1 MINKKFQVWLPLL
14 FSLSMIVG
22 MYFGYYMRDNMPGK
36 SFFSTE
42 KRRPI
47 QEIMDLVQTKYVD
60 EVSLDSVAD
69 AGIQAMLNK
78 LDPHSVFIPADD
90 LQEINEDIDG
100 KFFGIGVEFSII
112 NDTLN
117 VVNVLKDGPSQ
128 NAGVEVG
135 DKFINVNDSLI
146 AGNKIDN
153 EKARK
158 LLRGDFNTKV
168 DIRILRNNQSKLL
181 SVTRGV
187 IPLKSVDAAYMIDA
201 TVGYIRLNKFS
212 VTTYK
217 EFMTALTD
225 LNKKGLQKLILD
237 LRDNGGGVLDE
248 AIEIA
253 DEFLEGDKLIT
264 YTEGKHLPKKE
275 YRCRRQGQ
283 FEKGAL
289 VVLADE
295 NTASASEV
303 LLGALQDWDRATII
317 GRRTFGKGLVQDQYD
332 LSDGS
337 ALRLTV
343 ARYYTPIGRS
353 IQRSYK
359 NGEKAYYDEVSNR
372 FKDGKTQYADSV
384 KNDTSKVFKT
394 KNGKKVYASGGI
406 TPDYFVA
413 LDTNGFTKNTA
424 LIYSKGTINNFTYQ
438 YYLQNKTQLLAYKN
452 SKEFSTN
459 FLLSDAN
466 WKQFVAFAAKD
477 SVNLNN
483 TTIKEKD
490 KLKNVIKA
498 TFARQLWH
506 NDGYFEVMNLS
517 DLEVKKALEVLK

>member
-1 MINKKFQVWLPLL
+1 MINKKLQVWLPLL
-14 FSLSMIVG
+14 FSLIMIVG
-22 MYFGYYMRDNMPGK
+22 MYVGYYMRDNMPGK
-36 SFFSTE
+36 NFFSRE

-47 QEIMDLVQTKYVD
+47 QEIMDLVQSKYVD

-78 LDPHSVFIPADD
+78 LDPHSVFIPAED

-100 KFFGIGVEFSII
+100 KFFGIGVEFTII

-128 NAGVEVG
+128 KAGVEVG

-201 TVGYIRLNKFS
+201 SVGYIRLNKFS

-303 LLGALQDWDRATII
+303 LLGALQDWDRATIV

-372 FKDGKTQYADSV
+372 FKDGETQFADSV

-406 TPDYFVA
+406 TPDYFVS
-413 LDTNGFTKNTA
+413 LDTSGFTKNTA
-424 LIYSKGTINNFTYQ
+424 LIYNKGTINNFTYQ
-438 YYLQNKTQLLAYKN
+438 YYLQNKTQLLTYKN

-459 FLLSDAN
+459 FLFSDAN
-466 WKQFVAFAAKD
+466 WKKFIAFAAKD
-477 SVNLNN
+477 SVNLNS
-483 TTIKEKD
+483 TTIKEKNNLSNV
-490 KLKNVIKA
+490 LKAIL
-498 TFARQLWH
+498 ARQLWR

>member
-1 MINKKFQVWLPLL
+1 MINKKLQVWLPLL
-14 FSLSMIVG
+14 FSLIMIVG
-22 MYFGYYMRDNMPGK
+22 MYVGYYMRDNMPGK
-36 SFFSTE
+36 NFFSRE

-47 QEIMDLVQTKYVD
+47 QEIMDLVQSKYVD

-78 LDPHSVFIPADD
+78 LDPHSVFIPAED

-100 KFFGIGVEFSII
+100 KFFGIGVEFTII

-128 NAGVEVG
+128 KAGVEVG

-168 DIRILRNNQSKLL
+168 DISILRNNQSKVL
-181 SVTRGV
+181 SITRGI

-217 EFMTALTD
+217 EFMIALTD

-253 DEFLEGDKLIT
+253 DELLEGDKLIT
-264 YTEGKHLPKKE
+264 YTVGKHLPKKE

-303 LLGALQDWDRATII
+303 LLGALQDWDRATIV

-372 FKDGKTQYADSV
+372 FKDGETQFADSV

-413 LDTNGFTKNTA
+413 LDTSGFTKNTA
-424 LIYSKGTINNFTYQ
+424 LIYNKGTINNFTYH

-459 FLLSDAN
+459 FLFSDAN

-477 SVNLNN
+477 SVNLNS
-483 TTIKEKD
+483 TTIKEKNN
-490 KLKNVIKA
+490 LSNVLKA
-498 TFARQLWH
+498 TLARQLWR

>member
-1 MINKKFQVWLPLL
+1 MINKKLQVWLPLL
-14 FSLSMIVG
+14 FSLIMIVG
-22 MYFGYYMRDNMPGK
+22 MYVGYYMRDNMPGK
-36 SFFSTE
+36 NFFSRE

-47 QEIMDLVQTKYVD
+47 QEIMDLVQSKYVD

-78 LDPHSVFIPADD
+78 LDPHSVFIPAED

-100 KFFGIGVEFSII
+100 KFFGIGVEFTII

-128 NAGVEVG
+128 KAGVEVG

-201 TVGYIRLNKFS
+201 SVGYIRLNKFS

-303 LLGALQDWDRATII
+303 LLGALQDWDRATIV

-372 FKDGKTQYADSV
+372 FKDGETQFADSV

-413 LDTNGFTKNTA
+413 LDTSGFTKNTA
-424 LIYSKGTINNFTYQ
+424 LIYNKGTINNFIYQ
-438 YYLQNKTQLLAYKN
+438 YYLQNKTQLLTYKN

-459 FLLSDAN
+459 FLFSDAN
-466 WKQFVAFAAKD
+466 WKQFIAFAAKD
-477 SVNLNN
+477 SVNLNS
-483 TTIKEKD
+483 TTIKEKNN
-490 KLKNVIKA
+490 LSNVLKA
-498 TFARQLWH
+498 TLARQLWR

>member
-1 MINKKFQVWLPLL
+1 MINKKLQVWLPLL
-14 FSLSMIVG
+14 FSLIMIVG
-22 MYFGYYMRDNMPGK
+22 MYVGYYMRDNMPGK
-36 SFFSTE
+36 NFFSRE

-47 QEIMDLVQTKYVD
+47 QEIMDLVQSKYVD

-78 LDPHSVFIPADD
+78 LDPHSVFIPAED

-100 KFFGIGVEFSII
+100 KFFGIGVEFTII

-128 NAGVEVG
+128 KAGVEVG

-168 DIRILRNNQSKLL
+168 DIRLLRNNQSKQL

-201 TVGYIRLNKFS
+201 SVGYIRLNKFS

-303 LLGALQDWDRATII
+303 LLGALQDWDRATIV
-317 GRRTFGKGLVQDQYD
+317 GRRKFGKGLVQDQYD

-372 FKDGKTQYADSV
+372 FKDGETQFADSV

-413 LDTNGFTKNTA
+413 LDTSGFTKNTA
-424 LIYSKGTINNFTYQ
+424 LIYNKGTINNFIYQ
-438 YYLQNKTQLLAYKN
+438 YYLQNKTQLLTYKN

-459 FLLSDAN
+459 FLFSDAN
-466 WKQFVAFAAKD
+466 WKQFIAFAAKD
-477 SVNLNN
+477 SVNLNS
-483 TTIKEKD
+483 TTIKEKNN
-490 KLKNVIKA
+490 LSNVLKA
-498 TFARQLWH
+498 TLARQLWR

>member
-1 MINKKFQVWLPLL
+1 MINKKLQVWLPLL
-14 FSLSMIVG
+14 FSLIMIVG
-22 MYFGYYMRDNMPGK
+22 MYVGYYMRDNMPGK
-36 SFFSTE
+36 NFFSRE

-47 QEIMDLVQTKYVD
+47 QEIMDLVQSKYVD

-78 LDPHSVFIPADD
+78 LDPHSVFIPAED

-100 KFFGIGVEFSII
+100 KFFGIGVEFTII

-128 NAGVEVG
+128 KAGVEVG

-168 DIRILRNNQSKLL
+168 DISILRNNQSKVL
-181 SVTRGV
+181 SITRGI

-217 EFMTALTD
+217 EFMIALTD

-253 DEFLEGDKLIT
+253 DELLEGDKLIT
-264 YTEGKHLPKKE
+264 YTVGKHLPKKE

-303 LLGALQDWDRATII
+303 LLGALQDWDRATIV

-372 FKDGKTQYADSV
+372 FKDGETQFADSV

-413 LDTNGFTKNTA
+413 LDTSGFTKNTA
-424 LIYSKGTINNFTYQ
+424 LIYNKGTINNFTYH

-459 FLLSDAN
+459 FLFSDAN

-477 SVNLNN
+477 SVNLNS
-483 TTIKEKD
+483 TTIKEKNN
-490 KLKNVIKA
+490 LSNILKA
-498 TFARQLWH
+498 TLARQLWR
-506 NDGYFEVMNLS
+506 NDGYFEVINLS

>member
-22 MYFGYYMRDNMPGK
+22 MYVGYYMRDNMPGK
-36 SFFSTE
+36 NFFSRE

-47 QEIMDLVQTKYVD
+47 QEIMDLVQSKYVD

-78 LDPHSVFIPADD
+78 LDPHSVFIPAED
-90 LQEINEDIDG
+90 LQEVNEDIDG
-100 KFFGIGVEFSII
+100 KFFGIGVEFTII

-128 NAGVEVG
+128 KAGVKVG

-146 AGNKIDN
+146 AGTKIDN

-181 SVTRGV
+181 TVTRGV

-337 ALRLTV
+337 ALRLTI

-372 FKDGKTQYADSV
+372 FNEGQTQFADST
-384 KNDTSKVFKT
+384 KNDTSKVYKT
-394 KNGKKVYASGGI
+394 KNGKKVYGGGGI

-413 LDTNGFTKNTA
+413 LDTSGFTKNTA
-424 LIYSKGTINNFTYQ
+424 QIYNKSTINNFTYQ
-438 YYLQNKTQLLAYKN
+438 YYLQNITQLLAYKN

-477 SVNLNN
+477 SVYLNS
-483 TTIKEKD
+483 TTIKEKNN
-490 KLKNVIKA
+490 LSNVIKA
-498 TFARQLWH
+498 TLARQLWR

>member
-1 MINKKFQVWLPLL
+1 MTNKKVQVWLPLL
-14 FSLSMIVG
+14 FSLTMIVG
-22 MYFGYYMRDNMPGK
+22 MYLGYYMRDNMPGK
-36 SFFSTE
+36 HFFSKE
-42 KRRPI
+42 RRRPV

-60 EVSLDSVAD
+60 EVNMDSVAD

-78 LDPHSVFIPADD
+78 LDPHTVFIPAED
-90 LQEINEDIDG
+90 LQEVNEDIDG
-100 KFFGIGVEFSII
+100 KFFGIGIEFNII

-117 VVNVLKDGPSQ
+117 VVQVLKDGPSQ
-128 NAGVEVG
+128 KAGMEVG
-135 DKFINVNDSLI
+135 DKFIKVDDSLV
-146 AGNKIDN
+146 AGTKIDSDR
-153 EKARK
+153 ARK
-158 LLRGDFNTKV
+158 LLRGDLNTKV
-168 DIRILRNNQSKLL
+168 NISVLRNNVPKVVT
-181 SVTRGV
+181 VTRGI

-225 LNKKGLQKLILD
+225 LNKKGLQKLVLD

-303 LLGALQDWDRATII
+303 LLGALQDWDRATIV

-337 ALRLTV
+337 ALRLTI

-372 FKDGKTQYADSV
+372 FNDGETQFADSV
-384 KNDTSKVFKT
+384 KNDTSKVYKT
-394 KNGKKVYASGGI
+394 KNGKKVYGGGGI

-413 LDTNGFTKNTA
+413 LDTSGFTKNTA
-424 LIYSKGTINNFTYQ
+424 HVYSKGIINDFVYQ
-438 YYLQNKTQLLAYKN
+438 YYLQNKAQLAAYKN
-452 SKEFSTN
+452 VREFSTN
-459 FLLSDAN
+459 FILTDAS
-466 WKQFVAFAAKD
+466 WKQFVTLATKD
-477 SVNLNN
+477 SVNLQAA
-483 TTIKEKD
+483 TAKEKESLT
-490 KLKNVIKA
+490 KVIKA
-498 TFARQLWH
+498 TLARQLWR
-506 NDGYFEVMNLS
+506 NDGYFEVLNLN
-517 DLEVKKALEVLK
+517 DVEMKKALEVLK

>member
-1 MINKKFQVWLPLL
+1 MITKKLQVWLPLL
-14 FSLSMIVG
+14 FSITMIVG
-22 MYFGYYMRDNMPGK
+22 LFLGYKMRDNMPGK
-36 SFFSTE
+36 GFFSTE

-47 QEIMDLVQTKYVD
+47 QEIMDLVQSKYVD
-60 EVSLDSVAD
+60 EVNVDSVAD

-78 LDPHSVFIPADD
+78 LDPHSVFIPAED
-90 LQEINEDIDG
+90 LQGINEDIEG
-100 KFFGIGVEFSII
+100 KFYGIGIEFNVI

-117 VVNVLKDGPSQ
+117 VVQVLKDGPSQ
-128 NAGVEVG
+128 KAGMEVG
-135 DKFINVNDSLI
+135 DKFIKVDDSLI
-146 AGNKIDN
+146 AGKKMDAD
-153 EKARK
+153 KARK
-158 LLRGDFNTKV
+158 LLRGNLNTKV
-168 DIRILRNNQSKLL
+168 NIAILRNNQPKTIT
-181 SVTRGV
+181 VTRGV

-225 LNKKGLQKLILD
+225 LNKKGLQKLVLD

-253 DEFLEGDKLIT
+253 DEFLDGDKLIT

-303 LLGALQDWDRATII
+303 LLGALQDWDRATIV

-337 ALRLTV
+337 ALRLTI

-372 FKDGKTQYADSV
+372 FKDGETQFADST
-384 KNDTSKVFKT
+384 KNDTSKVYKT
-394 KNGKKVYASGGI
+394 KNGKKVYGAGGI

-413 LDTNGFTKNTA
+413 LDTTGFTKNTA
-424 LIYSKGTINNFTYQ
+424 HIYSKGIINDFTYQ
-438 YYLQNKTQLLAYKN
+438 YYLQNKTQLVAYKN
-452 SKEFSTN
+452 VKEFSTN
-459 FLLSDAN
+459 FLLTDAN
-466 WKQFVAFAAKD
+466 WKQFVALAAKD
-477 SVNLNN
+477 SISLQN
-483 TTIKEKD
+483 TTVKEKD
-490 KLKNVIKA
+490 NLTKAIKA
-498 TFARQLWH
+498 SLARQLWR
-506 NDGYFEVMNLS
+506 NDGYFEIMNLN
-517 DLEVKKALEVLK
+517 DVEVKKALEVLK